1 MNPKFESR
9 INIQVQIQNDKHEN
23 EELNSRFTLIDPVK
37 NKYWRLFFEK
47 NLPLISKK
55 TWSGQL
61 TPLPLFSDGP
71 AIYGINSL
79 SKDSNQCS
87 LKRKRK
93 KKWKEIGLV
102 TFLCVSSADNS
113 FFLFFLIWF
122 SRLCMKVDKKRKSFL
137 DPRLFILY
145 HLVIL
150 EIIKDWSSN
159 WGVTN

>member
-1 MNPKFESR
+1 MQSEK
-9 INIQVQIQNDKHEN
+9 K
-23 EELNSRFTLIDPVK
+23 EE
-37 NKYWRLFFEK
+37 
-47 NLPLISKK
+47 
-55 TWSGQL
+55 
-61 TPLPLFSDGP
+61 
-71 AIYGINSL
+71 
-79 SKDSNQCS
+79 
-87 LKRKRK
+87 

-159 WGVTN
+159 LGVTNYRLLHQNRDKSKSENFISEKFKKYFYFLTCILPDYVSDESFKDLKKIAIMEIWELVS